1 MKSSASF
8 WDRTAARYARSPIR
22 NVPAYDE
29 TMARVRTYLE
39 RGDRVLEL
47 GAGTGSTA
55 ILLSDAVA
63 HITASDISS
72 EMIAIGREKARAM
85 AIGNVD
91 FAVATPG
98 SGALDPGPYDVAMA
112 FNLLH
117 LVRDLPG
124 MLAETRALLRPGG
137 YFISKTTCL
146 SGAGQLLRAVI
157 VPMQLVGRA
166 PYVKFIGAAAL
177 ERMITG
183 AGFEIVESGGI
194 PKGARNH
201 FVVARR
207 L

>member
-1 MKSSASF
+1 MKTSVSF
-8 WDRTAARYARSPIR
+8 WDRTAAKYARSPIK
-22 NVPAYDE
+22 NVAAYDE
-29 TMARVRTYLE
+29 TIARVRKYLQP
-39 RGDRVLEL
+39 GDRVLEL

-55 ILLSDAVA
+55 ILLSDAVS
-63 HITASDISS
+63 HITASDFSS
-72 EMIAIGREKARAM
+72 EMIAIGREKARTQGIA
-85 AIGNVD
+85 NVD
-91 FAVATPG
+91 FAVAAPG
-98 SGALDPGPYDVAMA
+98 SDALDPDPYDVVMA

-117 LVRDLPG
+117 LIRDLPG
-124 MLAETRALLRPGG
+124 MLAEARALVRPGG

-166 PYVKFIGAAAL
+166 PYVKFLGATAL

-183 AGFEIVESGGI
+183 SGFEIVESGGI

-207 L
+207 I